1 MIRLESLCK
10 TYHLNGA
17 SKVVA
22 RDLNFT
28 FPTGECV
35 GLLGRNGAGKSSLL
49 RMIAGTMDPDS
60 GRIVSTGTISWPVGF
75 SGSFHPELTG
85 AQNTKFVARL
95 YGADT
100 GGMLD
105 FVEEF
110 AGLGIHFNL
119 PFRSYSA
126 GMRSRLAFG
135 VSMAIHFDTYL
146 IDEVTSVG
154 DAAFKASSVA
164 MLNKRLETS
173 GAIVV
178 SHSTGILRSL
188 CKSGAVLENGR
199 LFYYAKVDR
208 AIEHHDYS
216 MRGQR
221 PPWLRPRK

>member
-1 MIRLESLCK
+1 MIRLENLCK
-10 TYHLNGA
+10 SYHLNGTV
-17 SKVVA
+17 KTVA

-49 RMIAGTMDPDS
+49 KMIAGTMDPDT

-75 SGSFHPELTG
+75 AGSFHPELTG
-85 AQNTKFVARL
+85 AQNTKFVARI
-95 YGADT
+95 YGVDT
-100 GGMLD
+100 GEMLD
-105 FVEEF
+105 FVEDF

-164 MLNKRLETS
+164 LLNKRLEKS
-173 GAIVV
+173 GAIIV
-178 SHSTGILRSL
+178 SHSTGILTSL
-188 CKSGAVLENGR
+188 CTSGAVLENGR
-199 LFYYAKVDR
+199 LFYYARVQR
-208 AIEHHDYS
+208 AIEHHEFV
-216 MRGQR
+216 MRGKV
-221 PPWLRPRK
+221 PPWLRR